1 REMTRLMQAAG
12 ITPHTAQVRSGDAE
26 LTRITGAR
34 TPSGV
39 PVTIVAPVVERPKR
53 GESSSRGRRGR
64 PARTAHRSVG
74 PVGAP
79 QSRTGATPQR
89 QAPLSRAA

>member
-1 REMTRLMQAAG
+1 

-26 LTRITGAR
+26 LTRITGAQA
-34 TPSGV
+34 PSGI

-64 PARTAHRSVG
+64 PARRPVG
-74 PVGAP
+74 PAGAP
-79 QSRTGATPQR
+79 QGRTGGMPQR